1 LITHKHHY
9 RKNKTFSPLLTG
21 VKLVLVDAGIKIGYG
36 LFAVAFD
43 GCFVISPIG
52 KTCDWIKTLMMINSL
67 IFFAR
72 DGQSRKWKEKRK
84 TINNDVSD
92 QNKIVVVYFAASIS
106 VSKRPK

>member
-1 LITHKHHY
+1 
-9 RKNKTFSPLLTG
+9 
-21 VKLVLVDAGIKIGYG
+21 
-36 LFAVAFD
+36 
-43 GCFVISPIG
+43 
-52 KTCDWIKTLMMINSL
+52 MMINSL